1 MKIDTVIFD
10 LGNVL
15 VKWDPANLYKKIFSN
30 EAERSHFLRNICSM
44 EWHTLQD
51 GGRSPQ
57 EGTAELVKQFPEH
70 ETAIRA
76 FYDRWEE
83 MFDGAIEGSV
93 AILKAVKEAG
103 YKVYA
108 LSNWNADLFQRT
120 LPDFPFL
127 NWFDGK
133 IISSEENMKKP
144 DEPIYQLLF
153 ERFSINPESA
163 VFIDDNA
170 DNVATAKRLGLHG
183 ILFTSPEDLRNA
195 LQTLKILT

>member
-144 DEPIYQLLF
+144 DEPIYHLLF

-170 DNVATAKRLGLHG
+170 DNIATAKRLGLHG

>member
-1 MKIDTVIFD
+1 MKMDTVIFD

-15 VKWDPANLYKKIFSN
+15 VKWDPANLYKKIFTRP
-30 EAERSHFLRNICSM
+30 EEQDYFLRNICSM

-57 EGTAELVKQFPEH
+57 EGTAERVKQFPGH
-70 ETAIRA
+70 EAAIRA

-93 AILKAVKEAG
+93 AILKEVKEAG

-120 LPDFPFL
+120 VNDFPFL
-127 NWFDGK
+127 EWLDGK
-133 IISSEENMKKP
+133 IISSEEKMKKP
-144 DEPIYQLLF
+144 DENIYQLLF
-153 ERFSINPESA
+153 KRFSINPASA
-163 VFIDDNA
+163 IFIDDNA
-170 DNVATAKRLGLHG
+170 DNIATAKRLGLHG
-183 ILFTSPEDLRNA
+183 ILFTSPEALRIE
-195 LQTLKILT
+195 LQTLKILK